1 MVTLTGLYL
10 RLRLFYTMTNTPRT
24 WKGDFEKRQS
34 VREKDSFLDYGDDDC
49 PPEINWDRLKA
60 FISTIEDEAVRRE
73 RERMGLGGFS
83 MVATYRGVPLMLMT
97 TDGEV
102 SQQCIKDISRI
113 SLLNDN

>member
-1 MVTLTGLYL
+1 
-10 RLRLFYTMTNTPRT
+10 MTNTPRT

-73 RERMGLGGFS
+73 RARMLENVVKDFDRLNSDWKAKVEWIGSELQR
-83 MVATYRGVPLMLMT
+83 YRDEYC
-97 TDGEV
+97 TD
-102 SQQCIKDISRI
+102 
-113 SLLNDN
+113 LLNNN